1 MAVKVEHREQEEQL
15 PLVVVA
21 GEGPSLLG
29 RDWLSKLKLDWK
41 TIFSTQVQD
50 TLKDVL
56 ARHKAVFGSELR
68 CVQGITAKL
77 DVDPQ
82 ASSHFWRPRNVPYAL
97 RSRIEQELHRLET
110 AGIFERVEFAEWAA
124 PIVPVSKPNG
134 SVRSAGTTRPR

>member
-1 MAVKVEHREQEEQL
+1 MEHLEQEEQL

-77 DVDPQ
+77 DVDP
-82 ASSHFWRPRNVPYAL
+82 
-97 RSRIEQELHRLET
+97 
-110 AGIFERVEFAEWAA
+110 
-124 PIVPVSKPNG
+124 
-134 SVRSAGTTRPR
+134 